1 MRVVLD
7 TNVIV
12 SGLNFPGNERIVLDL
27 ARRGRFE
34 LCLSP
39 FILEEVSGVLGRKF
53 GWSEGRSTQAI
64 QMLRDSATVIE
75 PKRTPKVFTGVSSDK
90 VLISDRKP
98 YQVEALCLFSY
109 CLSYAWRISIRR
121 DDGTV
126 PGRSR
131 GK

>member
-53 GWSEGRSTQAI
+53 GWSEGRSTQPSFDAAGRELGVPFRFVQSSGPAI
-64 QMLRDSATVIE
+64 MGLGRDTEWA
-75 PKRTPKVFTGVSSDK
+75 
-90 VLISDRKP
+90 
-98 YQVEALCLFSY
+98 
-109 CLSYAWRISIRR
+109 IRHR
-121 DDGTV
+121 E
-126 PGRSR
+126 
-131 GK
+131 